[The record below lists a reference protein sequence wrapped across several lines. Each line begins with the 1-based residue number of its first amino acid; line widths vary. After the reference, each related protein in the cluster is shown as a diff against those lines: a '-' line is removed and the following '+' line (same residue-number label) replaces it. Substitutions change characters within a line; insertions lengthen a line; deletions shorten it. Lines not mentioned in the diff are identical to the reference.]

1 VAGAQA
7 VEGQAV
13 EGQAV
18 EGRAVEG
25 RAVEGLAGAVKGGEP
40 VEAPAVAAKVGA
52 QGDPAAQREPREVPM
67 RTTTIR

>member
-1 VAGAQA
+1 VGEPVEAPAARVA
-7 VEGQAV
+7 
-13 EGQAV
+13 
-18 EGRAVEG
+18 
-25 RAVEGLAGAVKGGEP
+25 EGLAERAAEP